1 MNLRFND
8 LRFMKK
14 ELKRLIRILKA
25 EYALMWVLTVLLAA
39 LYECD
44 ILPQGLFA
52 GDAQMEYIMQV
63 TSILLTICLIPLS
76 LRLFNLSLT
85 RYVSLLPL
93 PEALKSYR
101 RWSEIR
107 IALLLVLALID
118 LSAYYWTM
126 NTTGLLCAGMT
137 VIASLFCIPSKQRL
151 LNELQLSDISKQQ

>member
-1 MNLRFND
+1 ME
-8 LRFMKK
+8 K

-25 EYALMWVLTVLLAA
+25 EYTLMWVLTVLLAA

-85 RYVSLLPL
+85 RHIAALPL
-93 PEALKSYR
+93 KNALKSYR

-107 IALLLVLALID
+107 IALLTVASLAS

-126 NTTGLLCAGMT
+126 DTTGLLCTGMT
-137 VIASLFCIPSKQRL
+137 VIASLFCVPGKERL
-151 LNELQLSDISKQQ
+151 LSELNLSDTSLSE

>member
-1 MNLRFND
+1 ME
-8 LRFMKK
+8 K

-85 RYVSLLPL
+85 RYVSLLTL

-101 RWSEIR
+101 RWNEIR

-151 LNELQLSDISKQQ
+151 LNELQLSDISKQP

>member
-1 MNLRFND
+1 ME
-8 LRFMKK
+8 K

-44 ILPQGLFA
+44 ILLQGLFA

-85 RYVSLLPL
+85 RHIAALPL
-93 PEALKSYR
+93 KNALKSYR

-107 IALLLVLALID
+107 IALLTVASLAS

-126 NTTGLLCAGMT
+126 DTTGLLCTGMT
-137 VIASLFCIPSKQRL
+137 VIASLFCVPGKERL
-151 LNELQLSDISKQQ
+151 LSELNLSDTSLSE

>member
-1 MNLRFND
+1 ME
-8 LRFMKK
+8 K

-85 RYVSLLPL
+85 RYVSLLTL

-101 RWSEIR
+101 RWSKIR

>member
-1 MNLRFND
+1 ME
-8 LRFMKK
+8 K

-76 LRLFNLSLT
+76 LRLFNQSLT

>member
-1 MNLRFND
+1 ME
-8 LRFMKK
+8 K

-63 TSILLTICLIPLS
+63 GSILLTICLIPLS

-85 RYVSLLPL
+85 RYVSLLTL

-137 VIASLFCIPSKQRL
+137 VIESLFCNPSKQRL

>member
-1 MNLRFND
+1 ME
-8 LRFMKK
+8 K

-85 RYVSLLPL
+85 RHIAALPL
-93 PEALKSYR
+93 KNALKSYR
-101 RWSEIR
+101 QWSEIR
-107 IALLLVLALID
+107 IALLTVASLAS

-126 NTTGLLCAGMT
+126 DTTGLLCTGMT
-137 VIASLFCIPSKQRL
+137 VIASLFCVPGKERL
-151 LNELQLSDISKQQ
+151 LSELNLSDTSLSE

>member
-1 MNLRFND
+1 ME
-8 LRFMKK
+8 K

-25 EYALMWVLTVLLAA
+25 EYALMWVLTVLLTA

-85 RYVSLLPL
+85 RHIAALPL
-93 PEALKSYR
+93 KNALKSYR

-107 IALLLVLALID
+107 IALLTVASLAS

-126 NTTGLLCAGMT
+126 DTTGLLCTGMT
-137 VIASLFCIPSKQRL
+137 VIASLFCVPGKERL
-151 LNELQLSDISKQQ
+151 LSELNLSDTSLSE

>member
-1 MNLRFND
+1 ME
-8 LRFMKK
+8 K

-85 RYVSLLPL
+85 RHIAALPL
-93 PEALKSYR
+93 KNALKSYR

-107 IALLLVLALID
+107 IALLTVASLAS

-126 NTTGLLCAGMT
+126 DTTGLLCTGMT
-137 VIASLFCIPSKQRL
+137 VIASLFCVPCKERL
-151 LNELQLSDISKQQ
+151 LSELNLSDTSLSE

>member
-1 MNLRFND
+1 ME
-8 LRFMKK
+8 K

-63 TSILLTICLIPLS
+63 TSILLTIW

>member
-1 MNLRFND
+1 M
-8 LRFMKK
+8 
-14 ELKRLIRILKA
+14 
-25 EYALMWVLTVLLAA
+25 LLAA

-52 GDAQMEYIMQV
+52 GDAQIEYIMQV

-126 NTTGLLCAGMT
+126 NTTAFQ
-137 VIASLFCIPSKQRL
+137 ASNGS
-151 LNELQLSDISKQQ
+151 

>member
-1 MNLRFND
+1 ME
-8 LRFMKK
+8 K

-52 GDAQMEYIMQV
+52 GDAH
-63 TSILLTICLIPLS
+63 TICLIPLS

-85 RYVSLLPL
+85 RHIAALPL
-93 PEALKSYR
+93 KNALKSYR

-107 IALLLVLALID
+107 IALLTVASLAS

-126 NTTGLLCAGMT
+126 DTTGLLCTGMT
-137 VIASLFCIPSKQRL
+137 VIASLFCVPGKERL
-151 LNELQLSDISKQQ
+151 LSELNLSDTSLSE

>member
-1 MNLRFND
+1 ME
-8 LRFMKK
+8 K

-39 LYECD
+39 LYECN

-85 RYVSLLPL
+85 RHIAALPL
-93 PEALKSYR
+93 KNALKSYR

-107 IALLLVLALID
+107 IALLTVASLAS

-126 NTTGLLCAGMT
+126 DTTGLLCTGMT
-137 VIASLFCIPSKQRL
+137 VIASLFCVPGKERL
-151 LNELQLSDISKQQ
+151 LSELNLSDTSLSE

>member
-1 MNLRFND
+1 ME
-8 LRFMKK
+8 K

-85 RYVSLLPL
+85 HYISLLPL

>member
-1 MNLRFND
+1 ME
-8 LRFMKK
+8 K

-85 RYVSLLPL
+85 RHIAPLPL
-93 PEALKSYR
+93 KNALKSYR

-107 IALLLVLALID
+107 IALLTVASLAS

-126 NTTGLLCAGMT
+126 DTTGLLCTGMT
-137 VIASLFCIPSKQRL
+137 VIASLFCVPGKERL
-151 LNELQLSDISKQQ
+151 LSELNLSDTSLSE

>member
-1 MNLRFND
+1 ME
-8 LRFMKK
+8 K

-52 GDAQMEYIMQV
+52 GDAQMEYIMQTV
-63 TSILLTICLIPLS
+63 SILLTICLIPLS

-85 RYVSLLPL
+85 RYISLLPL

-151 LNELQLSDISKQQ
+151 LNELQLSDISKQP

>member
-1 MNLRFND
+1 ME
-8 LRFMKK
+8 K

-85 RYVSLLPL
+85 RHIAALPL
-93 PEALKSYR
+93 KNALKSYR

-107 IALLLVLALID
+107 IALLTVASLAS

-126 NTTGLLCAGMT
+126 DTTGLLCTGMT
-137 VIASLFCIPSKQRL
+137 VIASLFCVPSKERL
-151 LNELQLSDISKQQ
+151 LSELNLSDTSLSE

>member
-1 MNLRFND
+1 ME
-8 LRFMKK
+8 K

-85 RYVSLLPL
+85 RHIAALPL
-93 PEALKSYR
+93 KNALKSYR

-107 IALLLVLALID
+107 IALLTVASLAS

-126 NTTGLLCAGMT
+126 DTTGLLCTGMT
-137 VIASLFCIPSKQRL
+137 VTASLFCVPGKERL
-151 LNELQLSDISKQQ
+151 LSELNLSDTSLSE

>member
-1 MNLRFND
+1 ME
-8 LRFMKK
+8 K

-52 GDAQMEYIMQV
+52 GDAQIEYIMQV

>member
-1 MNLRFND
+1 ME
-8 LRFMKK
+8 K

-93 PEALKSYR
+93 PETLKSYR

>member
-1 MNLRFND
+1 ME
-8 LRFMKK
+8 K

-85 RYVSLLPL
+85 RHIAALPL
-93 PEALKSYR
+93 KNALKSYR

-107 IALLLVLALID
+107 IALLTVASLAS

-126 NTTGLLCAGMT
+126 DTTGLLCIGMT
-137 VIASLFCIPSKQRL
+137 VIASLFCVPGKERL
-151 LNELQLSDISKQQ
+151 LSELNLSDTSLSE

>member
-1 MNLRFND
+1 ME
-8 LRFMKK
+8 K

-85 RYVSLLPL
+85 RHIAALPL
-93 PEALKSYR
+93 KNALKSYR

-107 IALLLVLALID
+107 IALLTVASLAS
-118 LSAYYWTM
+118 LSAYYWTID
-126 NTTGLLCAGMT
+126 TTGLLCTGMT
-137 VIASLFCIPSKQRL
+137 VIASLFCVPGKERL
-151 LNELQLSDISKQQ
+151 LSELNLSDTSLSE

>member
-1 MNLRFND
+1 ME
-8 LRFMKK
+8 K

-63 TSILLTICLIPLS
+63 TT

-85 RYVSLLPL
+85 RHIAALPL
-93 PEALKSYR
+93 KNALKSYR

-107 IALLLVLALID
+107 IALLTVASLAS

-126 NTTGLLCAGMT
+126 DTTGLLCTGMT
-137 VIASLFCIPSKQRL
+137 VIASLFCVPGKERL
-151 LNELQLSDISKQQ
+151 LSELNLSDTSLSE

>member
-1 MNLRFND
+1 ME
-8 LRFMKK
+8 KK
-14 ELKRLIRILKA
+14 LKRLIRILKA

-85 RYVSLLPL
+85 RHIAALPL
-93 PEALKSYR
+93 KNALKSYR

-107 IALLLVLALID
+107 IALLTVASLAS

-126 NTTGLLCAGMT
+126 DTTGLLCTGMT
-137 VIASLFCIPSKQRL
+137 VIASLFCVPGKERL
-151 LNELQLSDISKQQ
+151 LSELNLSDTSLSE

>member
-1 MNLRFND
+1 
-8 LRFMKK
+8 
-14 ELKRLIRILKA
+14 
-25 EYALMWVLTVLLAA
+25 
-39 LYECD
+39 
-44 ILPQGLFA
+44 
-52 GDAQMEYIMQV
+52 MEYIMQV

>member
-1 MNLRFND
+1 ME
-8 LRFMKK
+8 K

-25 EYALMWVLTVLLAA
+25 EYTLMWVLTVLLAA

-85 RYVSLLPL
+85 RHIAALPL
-93 PEALKSYR
+93 KNALKSYR

-107 IALLLVLALID
+107 IALLTVASLAS

-126 NTTGLLCAGMT
+126 DTTGLLCTGMT
-137 VIASLFCIPSKQRL
+137 VIASLFCVPDKERL
-151 LNELQLSDISKQQ
+151 LSELNLSDTSLSE

>member
-1 MNLRFND
+1 ME
-8 LRFMKK
+8 K

-63 TSILLTICLIPLS
+63 TNILLTICLIPLS

-85 RYVSLLPL
+85 RHIAALPL
-93 PEALKSYR
+93 KNALKSYR

-107 IALLLVLALID
+107 IALLTVASLAS

-126 NTTGLLCAGMT
+126 DTTGLLCTGMT
-137 VIASLFCIPSKQRL
+137 VIASLFCVPGKERL
-151 LNELQLSDISKQQ
+151 LSELNLSDTSLSE

>member
-1 MNLRFND
+1 ME
-8 LRFMKK
+8 K

-85 RYVSLLPL
+85 RHIAALPL
-93 PEALKSYR
+93 KNALKSYR

-107 IALLLVLALID
+107 IALLTVASLAS

-126 NTTGLLCAGMT
+126 DTTGLLCTGMT
-137 VIASLFCIPSKQRL
+137 VIASLFCVPDKERL
-151 LNELQLSDISKQQ
+151 LSELNLSDTSLSE

>member
-1 MNLRFND
+1 ME
-8 LRFMKK
+8 K
-14 ELKRLIRILKA
+14 ELKRLIRMKA